1 MLGFKTPTIMS
12 GTVEEVSLMRLEA
25 NIDNLNSQL
34 TAEKTKATLALADEK
49 NKQAGFIQQGK
60 KIERERIN
68 QIRMLPEFI
77 GREEVA
83 LKMALSDSP
92 EANPAS
98 IGLLLRNIPKKQT
111 GGDQFAEYMAK
122 LGNPDIGPD
131 SDTDYEA
138 ENNNILQSI
147 ARGDI

>member
-12 GTVEEVSLMRLEA
+12 GIPEEISVMRLEA
-25 NIDNLNSQL
+25 NIDNLNAQL
-34 TAEKTKATLALADEK
+34 TAEKTKAVVALADEK
-49 NKQAGFIQQGK
+49 NKQAGFVEQGK

-68 QIRMLPEFI
+68 KIRMLPEFT

-92 EANPAS
+92 EASPAS

-111 GGDQFAEYMAK
+111 FLLK
-122 LGNPDIGPD
+122 LLSSFINKFI
-131 SDTDYEA
+131 
-138 ENNNILQSI
+138 
-147 ARGDI
+147 